1 VVESIIKKKSRE
13 LIIQS
18 EENLRIIIL
27 NNKLKILKNNK
38 SNKLKIEI
46 NFNKK
51 LI

>member
-1 VVESIIKKKSRE
+1 ME

>member
-1 VVESIIKKKSRE
+1 MVESIIKKKSRE